1 MSLPTPV
8 TAFLAALERRD
19 LDAVLDCF
27 TADASY
33 AYAMPLPAL
42 EGREAIAGMF
52 GPLLADAEAIRWD
65 IVGSSTENT
74 ADGARIWTERIDRF
88 TFAGREVA
96 IECAGVFELADGRIR
111 AVRDYVDM
119 ATWRERKGA

>member
-27 TADASY
+27 TPDASY
-33 AYAMPLPAL
+33 AYAMPLPPL
-42 EGREAIAGMF
+42 VGRDAIAGMF
-52 GPLLADAEAIRWD
+52 GKLLGEADAVRWD
-65 IVGSSTENT
+65 VVASTV
-74 ADGARIWTERIDRF
+74 DGDRVWTERVDRF
-88 TFAGREVA
+88 TFAGRDVA
-96 IECAGVFELADGRIR
+96 IECAGLFELAEGRIC

-119 ATWRERKGA
+119 ATWRERKGS

>member
-27 TADASY
+27 TPDASY
-33 AYAMPLPAL
+33 AYAMPLPPL
-42 EGREAIAGMF
+42 VGRDAIAGMF
-52 GPLLADAEAIRWD
+52 GALLAEADAVRWD
-65 IVGSSTENT
+65 VVASTV
-74 ADGARIWTERIDRF
+74 DGDRVWTERVDRF
-88 TFAGREVA
+88 TFAGRDVA
-96 IECAGVFELADGRIR
+96 IECAGLFELAEGRIC

-119 ATWRERKGA
+119 ATWRERKGS

>member
-27 TADASY
+27 TPDASY
-33 AYAMPLPAL
+33 AYAMPLPPL
-42 EGREAIAGMF
+42 VGRDAIADMF
-52 GPLLADAEAIRWD
+52 GKLLAEADAVRWD
-65 IVGSSTENT
+65 VVASTV
-74 ADGARIWTERIDRF
+74 DGDRVWTERVDRF
-88 TFAGREVA
+88 TFAGRDVA
-96 IECAGVFELADGRIR
+96 IECAGLFELAEGRIC

-119 ATWRERKGA
+119 ATWRERKGS

>member
-27 TADASY
+27 TPDASY
-33 AYAMPLPAL
+33 AYAMPLPPL
-42 EGREAIAGMF
+42 VGREAIAGMF
-52 GPLLADAEAIRWD
+52 GKLLAEADAVRWD
-65 IVGSSTENT
+65 VVASTV
-74 ADGARIWTERIDRF
+74 DGERVWTERVDRF
-88 TFAGREVA
+88 TFDGRDVA
-96 IECAGVFELADGRIR
+96 IECAGLFELAEGRIC

-119 ATWRERKGA
+119 ATWRERKGS

>member
-27 TADASY
+27 TPDASY
-33 AYAMPLPAL
+33 AYAMPHPAVV
-42 EGREAIAGMF
+42 GRDAISAMF
-52 GPLLADAEAIRWD
+52 GKLLTEADAVRWD
-65 IVGSSTENT
+65 VVASTV
-74 ADGARIWTERIDRF
+74 DGDRVWTERVDRF
-88 TFAGREVA
+88 TFGGRDVA
-96 IECAGVFELADGRIR
+96 IECMGLFELAEGRIA

-119 ATWRERKGA
+119 ATWQERKGS

>member
-27 TADASY
+27 TPDASY
-33 AYAMPLPAL
+33 AYAMPLPPL
-42 EGREAIAGMF
+42 VGRDAIADMF
-52 GPLLADAEAIRWD
+52 GKLLAEADAVRWD
-65 IVGSSTENT
+65 VVASTV
-74 ADGARIWTERIDRF
+74 DGERVWTERVDRF
-88 TFAGREVA
+88 TFAGRDVA
-96 IECAGVFELADGRIR
+96 IECAGLFELAEGRIC

-119 ATWRERKGA
+119 ATWRERKGS

>member
-27 TADASY
+27 TPDASY
-33 AYAMPLPAL
+33 AYAMPLPPL
-42 EGREAIAGMF
+42 VGREAIAGMF
-52 GPLLADAEAIRWD
+52 GKLLAEADAVRWD
-65 IVGSSTENT
+65 VVASTV
-74 ADGARIWTERIDRF
+74 DGDRVWTERVDRF
-88 TFAGREVA
+88 TFDGRDVA
-96 IECAGVFELADGRIR
+96 IECAGLFELAEGRIC

-119 ATWRERKGA
+119 ATWRERKGS